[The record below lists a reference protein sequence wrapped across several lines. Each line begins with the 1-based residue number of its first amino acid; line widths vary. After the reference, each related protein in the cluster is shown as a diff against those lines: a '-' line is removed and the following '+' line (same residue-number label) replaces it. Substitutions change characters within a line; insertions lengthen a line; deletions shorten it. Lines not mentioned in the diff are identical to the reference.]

1 MDTGHTGLADAECI
15 VVVVVVDDDDDDDD
29 AAVVAGN
36 DVAVAADDA
45 GDIIA
50 VVVGECN
57 YGYFHCAAGSS
68 LAVASSEATGCV
80 TAATRYM
87 MMGVG

>member
-1 MDTGHTGLADAECI
+1 MDTGHTGRADAECI
-15 VVVVVVDDDDDDDD
+15 VVVVVVVDDDDDD
-29 AAVVAGN
+29 AAVVAGK

>member
-1 MDTGHTGLADAECI
+1 MDTGHTGRADAECI
-15 VVVVVVDDDDDDDD
+15 VVVVVVVDDDDDD
-29 AAVVAGN
+29 AVVAGN
-36 DVAVAADDA
+36 DVVVAADDA

-50 VVVGECN
+50 VVVGGCN